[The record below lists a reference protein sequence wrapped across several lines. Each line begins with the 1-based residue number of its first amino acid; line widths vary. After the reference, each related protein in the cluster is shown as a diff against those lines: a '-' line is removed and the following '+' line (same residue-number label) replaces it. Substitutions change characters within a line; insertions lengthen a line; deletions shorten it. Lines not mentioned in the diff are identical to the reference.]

1 MDSDCLIKI
10 TRAGLKE
17 AALGLFETTCPE
29 VVRDEVVRQG
39 ARKPE
44 SNAVEQNIES
54 GALRVCPAGAAEGDE
69 ALVEAFNTGQFDV
82 VATDDRRLIRRLD
95 PLGIPCVVPGLLL
108 HGLVAAGRLTSD
120 EGLESLER
128 LRPMVGADE
137 YHITKFLLTN
147 TPREAS
153 GGR

>member
-1 MDSDCLIKI
+1 
-10 TRAGLKE
+10 
-17 AALGLFETTCPE
+17 
-29 VVRDEVVRQG
+29 
-39 ARKPE
+39 
-44 SNAVEQNIES
+44 
-54 GALRVCPAGAAEGDE
+54 
-69 ALVEAFNTGQFDV
+69 V